1 MTDLIWSQDSE
12 GSYHLLSR
20 VRICCFSGHEVN
32 EGLESDG
39 SLSIGVNQ
47 GHDSSKLS
55 FTLSENPKQAK
66 KKKKGHH
73 NQSLTAHTSHEPI
86 WGRGYKVSKAS
97 SWLRNINVTVSEIW
111 DLKWLP
117 LFCKMALVLLKKILF
132 VPNTQYFP
140 SINFLQLLLFPI
152 LILVKLVLTL
162 HFSPPS

>member
-1 MTDLIWSQDSE
+1 MSVSAVSLVMKSMKDWKVTVPCPL
-12 GSYHLLSR
+12 GSTKDMILANSASPFQ
-20 VRICCFSGHEVN
+20 RIQN
-32 EGLESDG
+32 
-39 SLSIGVNQ
+39 
-47 GHDSSKLS
+47 
-55 FTLSENPKQAK
+55 KQK
-66 KKKKGHH
+66 KKRKKRKGHR
-73 NQSLTAHTSHEPI
+73 NQSLTAHTSHEPT

-97 SWLRNINVTVSEIW
+97 YWLRNINVTVSEIW